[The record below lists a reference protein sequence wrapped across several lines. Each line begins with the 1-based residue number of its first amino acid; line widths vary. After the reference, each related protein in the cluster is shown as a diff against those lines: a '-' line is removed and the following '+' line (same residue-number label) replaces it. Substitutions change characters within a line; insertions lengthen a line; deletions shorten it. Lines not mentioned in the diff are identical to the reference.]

1 MYDREKGDV
10 DMNQPKMNP
19 AVLRLLVIF
28 PNVLSY
34 MLLFGVIVFVIT
46 NFPTL
51 KAENA
56 LNFWLIIIAVLG
68 PMAIYTTYSIVKRI
82 RAGVL

>member
-1 MYDREKGDV
+1 
-10 DMNQPKMNP
+10 MNQPKMNP

-34 MLLFGVIVFVIT
+34 ILLFGVIVYLLT
-46 NFPTL
+46 NYG
-51 KAENA
+51 A
-56 LNFWLIIIAVLG
+56 LQAVGALTFWIVLPIVLA

-82 RAGVL
+82 KAGVL

>member
-1 MYDREKGDV
+1 
-10 DMNQPKMNP
+10 MNQPRMSP

-34 MLLFGVIVFVIT
+34 ILLFGVIVYIT
-46 NFPTL
+46 TNYSTL
-51 KAENA
+51 KAANA
-56 LNFWLIIIAVLG
+56 LNLWLIVCAVLT

-82 RAGVL
+82 KAGVL

>member
-1 MYDREKGDV
+1 
-10 DMNQPKMNP
+10 MNPPKINP

-34 MLLFGVIVFVIT
+34 ILLFGIIVFIATNYAALREAEALLTWGIIT
-46 NFPTL
+46 C
-51 KAENA
+51 
-56 LNFWLIIIAVLG
+56 VLA

>member
-1 MYDREKGDV
+1 MMIWGGAI
-10 DMNQPKMNP
+10 MNQPKMSP

-34 MLLFGVIVFVIT
+34 MLLIGIIVYIIT
-46 NFPTL
+46 NYAGL
-51 KAENA
+51 KAANA
-56 LNFWLIIIAVLG
+56 LNLWLIIAAILG
-68 PMAIYTTYSIVKRI
+68 PMAIYTTYSIVRRI

>member
-1 MYDREKGDV
+1 
-10 DMNQPKMNP
+10 MNQPKMNP

-34 MLLFGVIVFVIT
+34 ILLFGIIVFIAT
-46 NFPTL
+46 NYAAL
-51 KAENA
+51 REAEA
-56 LNFWLIIIAVLG
+56 LLTWGIIACVLA

>member
-1 MYDREKGDV
+1 
-10 DMNQPKMNP
+10 MNQPRMNP

-34 MLLFGVIVFVIT
+34 ILLFGVLIFIAT
-46 NFPTL
+46 NFAAL
-51 KAENA
+51 KQAEA
-56 LNFWLIIIAVLG
+56 LTMWVTIACVLA

-82 RAGVL
+82 KAGVL